1 MNDDPSLPPQSTF
14 QHTDPIA
21 LRHRVRELEA
31 LLRANG
37 IPLPPD
43 APLVAPPLVAPPPP
57 IEQRAPTVEL
67 PQSPEIATDAVE
79 RFIGVKIAAVAG
91 ALAVLGAIG
100 YFIKFA
106 IDTGLFGRLAPEV
119 KFGLSLALA
128 ALFLVVAELVRVRRG
143 LDASIALYS
152 AGVVSLFG
160 AVFGGVFVLQLF
172 GPMSAVLMVIG
183 TALVGAAIAVRS
195 TSAMVGVLALIG
207 GLALGVVNGF
217 DEGAVLSGIELTT
230 VLLLAVMMTAL
241 GPLRFARIRD
251 AALLGGTPILLA
263 WSIESHASPI
273 ERAIFIVLWWGIF
286 AGSCMFEAIRGRS
299 AKDNAI
305 TLAAVSA
312 AALIGSIGATG
323 GGSDLSDPLAYLPL
337 LIGAGLAVAA
347 VQLRAIG
354 EGSDDENAPGEDIVD
369 SGAAACKMLGIA
381 AFGAAPI
388 ALLTALGV
396 FFDGAAIA
404 IAAAGGAALLAFST
418 SRLRVYALIPACV
431 ITTLVAAIATFVEF
445 LIGLF
450 GGASARSMWPSETS
464 SITGALRDL
473 LALRFF
479 TPQIGAAVAA
489 VLLFLPLFFGTWP
502 RLLASAMG
510 ATASLLVVLLMV
522 TMFGPW
528 MGSALCAALVF
539 ILVLL
544 PQVTPR
550 LTATPRMCLAIL
562 FAALGHFAWWGGAIY
577 AWSVYPD
584 GSVHHAWT
592 ALTAGISCAGL
603 LVLRDLYAPERRL
616 WIDGIVALTATAICS
631 YIVCATVEN
640 ANHDASFTIIA
651 LVLMMSAC
659 SMVIAAV
666 ARIVRSYGFGCVA
679 FVPVTPS
686 IFLILIVAATV
697 LFAPIAH
704 AGGFTL
710 WWIAAAFVPL
720 AAVLFARTM
729 VRALGEANTSTP
741 STKRALLTL
750 LLAMFVASS
759 TVSISALCD
768 GRPPAPVLI
777 AILGLSAICFLY
789 WGFKCAIAP
798 ARWVGLSLLALLA
811 FRLIVVDLSQTA
823 TIVRVALLFAAG
835 LVLVGTSI
843 AYAMWKP
850 KV

>member
-43 APLVAPPLVAPPPP
+43 APLVAPPPP
-57 IEQRAPTVEL
+57 IERRTPTVEL
-67 PQSPEIATDAVE
+67 AQTPEIATDVVE

-128 ALFLVVAELVRVRRG
+128 ALFLVVAERVRVRRG

-172 GPMSAVLMVIG
+172 GPMSAVLMVTG

-207 GLALGVVNGF
+207 GLALSVVNGF

-286 AGSCMFEAIRGRS
+286 AGSCVFEAIRGRS

-354 EGSDDENAPGEDIVD
+354 AGSDDENASGEDIVD
-369 SGAAACKMLGIA
+369 SGAAACRMLGIA

-388 ALLTALGV
+388 AFLTALGV
-396 FFDGAAIA
+396 FLDGAAIA

-418 SRLRVYALIPACV
+418 SRLRAYALIPACM
-431 ITTLVAAIATFVEF
+431 ITTLVAAIATVVEF
-445 LIGLF
+445 LMGFF
-450 GGASARSMWPSETS
+450 GGASASMWPSEIS

-502 RLLASAMG
+502 RLLASAMA

-522 TMFGPW
+522 TMCGPW

-603 LVLRDLYAPERRL
+603 LVLRGLYAPERRL
-616 WIDGIVALTATAICS
+616 WIDGIVALIATAICS

-640 ANHDASFTIIA
+640 ANHDASFTTIA
-651 LVLMMSAC
+651 LVLTMSAC

-666 ARIVRSYGFGCVA
+666 ARIMRSYGFGRVA
-679 FVPVTPS
+679 FVPLTPA
-686 IFLILIVAATV
+686 IFLILVVAATV
-697 LFAPIAH
+697 LFVPIAH
-704 AGGFTL
+704 EGGSTL

-729 VRALGEANTSTP
+729 MRALGEANISTP